1 MIWGALGNAI
11 FVTKNLKKENF
22 WTYIDVENTWMHV
35 EIFPAGKSQ
44 LGDNSGTI
52 WGKFSGQFRGQFC
65 GHPGQSVQT
74 FNQYLNKF

>member
-35 EIFPAGKSQ
+35 EIFPAGK
-44 LGDNSGTI
+44 G
-52 WGKFSGQFRGQFC
+52 
-65 GHPGQSVQT
+65 
-74 FNQYLNKF
+74 